1 MPRPTPM
8 RRSTRFRLRKILKN
22 FVILLL
28 VLVLLLV
35 GFFTYNVRQ
44 SFPVENGAIALS
56 GLKAEVNVQRDQWG
70 VPHIYAANS
79 HDLFM
84 AQGYIHAQDRFWQMD
99 FWRHIGSGRLSEM
112 FGSSQIA
119 TDKYLRTMGWA
130 RVAQQ
135 EIAQVN
141 AEMKAYLQAYADGVN
156 AYLAEHQGSKLSLEY
171 AVLKLLNPG
180 YKPEPW
186 QLLHSLTW
194 GKVMAYDLGRNF
206 EREIERTI
214 LLKTLNL
221 AQVEELFPPY
231 PQDLPVILPEQQK
244 RNTGEQNDFD
254 ETELIAS
261 SIAEAKAAITPA
273 LESITKPMLALEE
286 LIGSRGIGIGSN
298 NWVISGKRTTTGK
311 PILANDPHLAVQL
324 PSIWYEVGLHC
335 TAKSAECPFNVTGF
349 SFAGMLGVIIG
360 HSDRIAWGVTNVE
373 PDVMDL
379 YIEKINPDNPN
390 QYEVNGKWVDMQL
403 LKETIQV
410 AGNKPIVQTV
420 RYTRHGPILSDV
432 SPKLQQL
439 SPNPDFSR
447 NLENLSLN
455 LSPARRSHCVARVK
469 SVVASGV
476 ETLNFPPSR
485 VGKGVRG
492 LGFSS
497 AFPHD
502 VKSQSPNQGLEIP
515 TQYAVALRWTALEPA
530 TLGYA
535 IPLLNRAQNWEEF
548 RTAAKNFDVPAQNL
562 VYADIDGNIG
572 YQMPGRLP
580 IRAKGNGR
588 YPVPGWTDEYEW
600 LGYIDFEQLPKSFN
614 PPQGYIATANNLVQN
629 KYPYLITTD
638 WVYGYRAQRI
648 VEMIAQ
654 SNQLLSV
661 LDVELIQGD
670 NRNLNAQ
677 TLVPLFKD
685 ISLDKPNLE
694 AARTLLSNWNMQL
707 EMSSPAAALFEVFWK
722 HLLADTFQDQLP
734 QEYFPDGGD
743 RWYEVVKNLVKQP
756 NSSWWDNRNTPNI
769 ENRHQILQQAFT
781 EAVDELERIQGK
793 DPKFWNWGNLHSI
806 TFRNATLGKSG
817 VAPIAALFNRGAFA
831 TAGNGET
838 VNANRW
844 KANQSFEVTDIPSLR
859 MIVDLKNLDNSV
871 AIHTP
876 GQSGHAFHRHY
887 TDMIEPWRKIAYH
900 PMLGEQQNVNANTTA
915 TLKLIPKFAT

>member
-1 MPRPTPM
+1 MLI
-8 RRSTRFRLRKILKN
+8 RRTRKLRLLKVIKN

-28 VLVLLLV
+28 VLVLFLL
-35 GFFTYNVRQ
+35 GFITYNVRQ
-44 SFPVENGAIALS
+44 SFPVENGAIALT
-56 GLKAEVNVQRDQWG
+56 GLKAEVTVQRDRWG

-99 FWRHIGSGRLSEM
+99 FWRHIGSGRLAEM

-130 RVAQQ
+130 RIAQQ
-135 EIAQVN
+135 EITQVN
-141 AEMKAYLQAYADGVN
+141 AEMKGYLQAYADGVN
-156 AYLAEHQGSKLSLEY
+156 AYLADHQGSKLSLEY
-171 AVLKLLNPG
+171 AVLKFLNPG

-186 QLLHSLTW
+186 QMLHSLTW

-231 PQDLPVILPEQQK
+231 PQDLPVILPEEQK
-244 RNTGEQNDFD
+244 KQTGEENNFD

-261 SIAEAKAAITPA
+261 SIAQVTAAITPA
-273 LESITKPMLALEE
+273 LQSLTQPMLAVEE

-298 NWVISGKRTTTGK
+298 NWVISGEFTATGK
-311 PILANDPHLAVQL
+311 PILANDPHLAVQM

-335 TAKSAECPFNVTGF
+335 TTKTAECPYNVTGF
-349 SFAGMLGVIIG
+349 SFAGMLGIIIG

-379 YIEKINPDNPN
+379 YIEKINPNNPN

-403 LKETIQV
+403 VKETIQV
-410 AGNKPIVQTV
+410 AGSQPIEQTV

-439 SPNPDFSR
+439 PGN
-447 NLENLSLN
+447 
-455 LSPARRSHCVARVK
+455 
-469 SVVASGV
+469 
-476 ETLNFPPSR
+476 
-485 VGKGVRG
+485 
-492 LGFSS
+492 
-497 AFPHD
+497 
-502 VKSQSPNQGLEIP
+502 QSIEIP
-515 TQYAVALRWTALEPA
+515 QQYAVALRWTGLEPS
-530 TLGYA
+530 TLGSA
-535 IPLLNRAQNWEEF
+535 IPLLNRAQNWQDF
-548 RTAAKNFDVPAQNL
+548 RTAAKKYDVPAQNL

-572 YQMPGRLP
+572 YQMPGKFP

-614 PPQGYIATANNLVQN
+614 PPQGYIASANNLVQT

-648 VEMIAQ
+648 VEMITQASQ
-654 SNQLLSV
+654 PLSL

-677 TLVPLFKD
+677 NLVPLLKN
-685 ISLDKPNLE
+685 ISLNQPHLE
-694 AARTLLSNWNMQL
+694 TARQLLVNWDLQL

-722 HLLADTFQDQLP
+722 HLLADTFHDQLP
-734 QEYFPDGGD
+734 QDYFPDGGD
-743 RWYEVVKNLVKQP
+743 RWYEVIKNIIKQP
-756 NSSWWDNRNTPNI
+756 NSNWWDNRNTPQV
-769 ENRHQILQQAFT
+769 ENRDNILQQAFT
-781 EAVDELERIQGK
+781 AAVYELEQIQGK
-793 DPKFWNWGNLHSI
+793 DPKSWNWGNLHSI

-817 VAPIAALFNRGAFA
+817 VAMIEALFNRGAFA

-844 KANQSFEVTDIPSLR
+844 KANKSFEVTDIPSLR
-859 MIVDLKNLDNSV
+859 MIVDLKNLDNSL
-871 AIHTP
+871 AIHAP
-876 GQSGHAFHRHY
+876 GQSGHAFHKHY
-887 TDMIEPWRKIAYH
+887 IDMVDPWRKIEYH
-900 PMLGEQQNVNANTTA
+900 PMLWEQENVNANTA
-915 TLKLIPKFAT
+915 AKLKLIPKLAT

>member
-1 MPRPTPM
+1 MPI
-8 RRSTRFRLRKILKN
+8 RRTRKLRLLKVIKN

-28 VLVLLLV
+28 VLVLLLL
-35 GFFTYNVRQ
+35 GFITYNVRQ
-44 SFPVENGAIALS
+44 SFPVENGAIALT
-56 GLKAEVNVQRDQWG
+56 GLKAEVTVQRDRWG

-99 FWRHIGSGRLSEM
+99 FWRHIGSGRLAEM

-130 RVAQQ
+130 RIAQQ

-141 AEMKAYLQAYADGVN
+141 AEMKGYLQAYADGVN

-171 AVLKLLNPG
+171 AVLKFLNPG

-186 QLLHSLTW
+186 QMLHSLTW

-231 PQDLPVILPEQQK
+231 PQDLPVILPEEQK
-244 RNTGEQNDFD
+244 KQTGEEKNFD

-261 SIAEAKAAITPA
+261 SIAQVTAAITPA
-273 LESITKPMLALEE
+273 LQSLTQPMLAVEE

-298 NWVISGKRTTTGK
+298 NWVISGKLTATGK
-311 PILANDPHLAVQL
+311 PILANDPHLAVQM

-335 TAKSAECPFNVTGF
+335 TTKTAECPYNVTGF

-379 YIEKINPDNPN
+379 YIEKINPNNPN

-403 LKETIQV
+403 VKETIKV
-410 AGNKPIVQTV
+410 AGSQAIVQTV

-432 SPKLQQL
+432 SPKLQHL
-439 SPNPDFSR
+439 P
-447 NLENLSLN
+447 
-455 LSPARRSHCVARVK
+455 
-469 SVVASGV
+469 G
-476 ETLNFPPSR
+476 
-485 VGKGVRG
+485 
-492 LGFSS
+492 
-497 AFPHD
+497 
-502 VKSQSPNQGLEIP
+502 NQGIEIP
-515 TQYAVALRWTALEPA
+515 QQYAVALRWTALEPS

-535 IPLLNRAQNWEEF
+535 IPLLNRAQNWQDF
-548 RTAAKNFDVPAQNL
+548 RAAAKNYDVPAQNL

-572 YQMPGRLP
+572 YQMPGKFP

-614 PPQGYIATANNLVQN
+614 PPQGYIASANNLVQT

-654 SNQLLSV
+654 ANQPLSL

-677 TLVPLFKD
+677 NLVPLLKD
-685 ISLDKPNLE
+685 ISLNQPHLE
-694 AARTLLSNWNMQL
+694 TARQLLINWDLQL

-722 HLLADTFQDQLP
+722 HLLADTFHDQLP
-734 QEYFPDGGD
+734 QDYFPDGGD
-743 RWYEVVKNLVKQP
+743 RWYEVIKNIIKQP
-756 NSSWWDNRNTPNI
+756 NSSWWDNRNTPQV
-769 ENRHQILQQAFT
+769 ENRDNILQQAFT
-781 EAVDELERIQGK
+781 AAVYELEQIQGK
-793 DPKFWNWGNLHSI
+793 DPKSWNWGNLHRI

-817 VAPIAALFNRGAFA
+817 VAMIEALFNRGAFA
-831 TAGNGET
+831 TGGNGET

-844 KANQSFEVTDIPSLR
+844 KANKSFEVTDIPSLR
-859 MIVDLKNLDNSV
+859 MIVDLKNLDNSL
-871 AIHTP
+871 AIHAP
-876 GQSGHAFHRHY
+876 GQSGHAFHKHY
-887 TDMIEPWRKIAYH
+887 IDMVDPWRKIEYH
-900 PMLGEQQNVNANTTA
+900 SMLWEQENVNANTA
-915 TLKLIPKFAT
+915 AKLKLTPKFAN